1 MRGESAQVHPVEP
14 GHGLLQQR
22 GLRDQGLYG
31 RADRIIESIVRTLSG
46 RIRYT
51 ERPGD
56 FGCGY
61 AAIAL
66 GVSRLPYSG
75 GSTSADAVLAQ
86 RAVHGAG
93 ILGAEHAAGS
103 TGNISNPVNTG
114 NTGFRHAR
122 DIHGDHGFAA
132 RPGIGAEEHGDRF
145 GVACQF
151 GGHIGARQRGEPHFH
166 VLIVHELA
174 LAARYGDK
182 SAARK
187 HDFGGRLGQ
196 QLVDQARFASPVHLI
211 VDVTLC
217 ERQEWQR
224 MGQCQR

>member
-1 MRGESAQVHPVEP
+1 MP
-14 GHGLLQQR
+14 
-22 GLRDQGLYG
+22 
-31 RADRIIESIVRTLSG
+31 G

-61 AAIAL
+61 AAITL

-114 NTGFRHAR
+114 NTG
-122 DIHGDHGFAA
+122 
-132 RPGIGAEEHGDRF
+132 
-145 GVACQF
+145 
-151 GGHIGARQRGEPHFH
+151 
-166 VLIVHELA
+166 L
-174 LAARYGDK
+174 
-182 SAARK
+182 
-187 HDFGGRLGQ
+187 
-196 QLVDQARFASPVHLI
+196 PV
-211 VDVTLC
+211 
-217 ERQEWQR
+217 RA
-224 MGQCQR
+224 

>member
-1 MRGESAQVHPVEP
+1 MP
-14 GHGLLQQR
+14 
-22 GLRDQGLYG
+22 
-31 RADRIIESIVRTLSG
+31 G

-51 ERPGD
+51 ERPGNL
-56 FGCGY
+56 GCGY

-66 GVSRLPYSG
+66 DVSRLPYSG

-86 RAVHGAG
+86 RAVHSAG

-103 TGNISNPVNTG
+103 TGNTSNPANTE
-114 NTGFRHAR
+114 NAGFRHAR

-132 RPGIGAEEHGDRF
+132 RPDIGAEEHGDRF

-196 QLVDQARFASPVHLI
+196 QLVDQAGFASPVHLI

-217 ERQEWQR
+217 QWQEWQCLR
-224 MGQCQR
+224 Q